1 DGHPALR
8 AQRTFDFDLRETGAL
23 NLTMAAML
31 DPLETRLT
39 RVTPAGQSQIAVSR
53 LDTICTD
60 HALEA
65 ERLVCM
71 AFDGARTHVLT
82 FAPAWDAAQPIG
94 WFAGHCL
101 PARPTREGWVSGWTT
116 TNAGMMNLPTP
127 VAIDLTSRRLVVFP
141 RELRVEEVTAAGPV
155 AAAVSHDMASTRIRL
170 YSLDR

>member
-1 DGHPALR
+1 GTFAFALR
-8 AQRTFDFDLRETGAL
+8 GPGAL

-82 FAPAWDAAQPIG
+82 FAPASDAPQPIG
-94 WFAGHCL
+94 SFAGHFL
-101 PARPTREGWVSGWTT
+101 PARPTREGWVRGWTA
-116 TNAGMMNLPTP
+116 TNGGMMNMPPT
-127 VAIDLTSRRLVVFP
+127 VASEHTAPP
-141 RELRVEEVTAAGPV
+141 RGNVPLRPR
-155 AAAVSHDMASTRIRL
+155 AVHGTEAH
-170 YSLDR
+170 